1 MKPIRLALVFF
12 LAAGGVATFV
22 PATGQAVSAAQAQ
35 SEKEKDESISRSAV
49 LKRAKVWIPTP
60 IPAKNLKA
68 GPADPGGFS
77 FQETVSCTWEDKQL
91 GGKSPKFACLL
102 GKDDSLKV
110 KYGVANGEVYGE
122 VLATRLLWALGFGA
136 DRMYPVQVICRGCPE
151 ALGGERLKAGETL
164 FDPAVIERK
173 LPGAEFEE
181 DAGWSWRELDDVDEK
196 KGGSPKAQRDA
207 FKLLAVFIQHTDTKP
222 QQQRLLCLDEPELK
236 VPLKCMN
243 PLLMLN
249 DVGLTFGTASNF
261 NTNKI
266 SGVNFKAWDSTP
278 VWKHSWGC
286 TGNLPMSM
294 TGTLNDPVIGE
305 KGRQFLAGL
314 LTQLSDKQIHDLFE
328 ISRVTKRELPG
339 HESSVTTDIEDW
351 VRAFKKKREEIV
363 TRHCDEN

>member
-1 MKPIRLALVFF
+1 MKSIRLAVLSFIV
-12 LAAGGVATFV
+12 AGGVATFL
-22 PATGQAVSAAQAQ
+22 PATGQSVSAAPAQ
-35 SEKEKDESISRSAV
+35 SEKDEPVSRSSA
-49 LKRAKVWIPTP
+49 LKRAKVWMPTA

-68 GPADPGGFS
+68 GPTDPGAFS
-77 FQETVSCTWEDKQL
+77 FQQTISCTYEDKQL

-122 VLATRLLWALGFGA
+122 VAATRLLWALGFGA
-136 DRMYPVQVICRGCPE
+136 DRMYPVRVICRGCPE
-151 ALGGERLKAGETL
+151 PLGGERLKTGETL

-181 DAGWSWRELDDVDEK
+181 DPGWSWRELDEVDEK
-196 KGGSPKAQRDA
+196 KGGSPKAHRDG

-222 QQQRLLCLDEPELK
+222 EQQRLLCLDEPNLK
-236 VPLKCMN
+236 VPLRCMN

-261 NTNKI
+261 NTNKT

-314 LTQLSDKQIHDLFE
+314 LTQLSDKQIRDLFE

-339 HESSVTTDIEDW
+339 HESSVTSDIDDW

-363 TRHCDEN
+363 TRRCDEN